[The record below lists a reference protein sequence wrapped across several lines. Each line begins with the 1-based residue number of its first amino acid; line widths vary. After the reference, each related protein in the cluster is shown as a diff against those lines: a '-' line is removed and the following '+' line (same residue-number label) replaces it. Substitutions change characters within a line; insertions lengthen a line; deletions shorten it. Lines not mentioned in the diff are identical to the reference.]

1 MIGLDIG
8 SKFIKICQA
17 EKRGDKYHVISAIMA
32 SNPLATSPDK
42 QDIDISLRI
51 KAALKG
57 VALRTRSAAVSVG
70 GPQISARNF
79 SFPVLTD
86 EELKGA
92 VKLEAEQSIFSDL
105 SSMYTDFQVLTPDEK
120 EKLEVLFVAVPRD
133 MVERHMHIIEGAG
146 LETMAVD
153 IDNLA
158 LASCYLAFEPGP
170 HKESVVLMNVGHSQ
184 TNISVMDGEELR
196 FVRNVN
202 FGGKDIT
209 AEIANTFEIDPLL
222 AEEIKKQPKLWDEIG
237 LNIKNVLRKSM
248 PDLLEAIYR
257 SIEYC
262 MSRKKL
268 INVDKILLT
277 GGTSGLEGMDSFVAD
292 VIGINTEKWTPFAG
306 LEIKGRSKKE
316 MGRFMS
322 VALGLA
328 IRKEEHDV

>member
-32 SNPLATSPDK
+32 SNPLDSGSDR
-42 QDIDISLRI
+42 QDVDISLRI

-79 SFPVLTD
+79 SFPLLTG

-92 VKLEAEQSIFSDL
+92 VQLEAEQSIFSDL
-105 SSMYTDFQVLTPDEK
+105 SSMYTDYQVITPHEQEK
-120 EKLEVLFVAVPRD
+120 IEVLFVAVPRD
-133 MVERHMHIIEGAG
+133 MVDRQMRIIEGAG

-158 LASCYLAFEPGP
+158 LASCYVAFEPGP
-170 HKESVVLMNVGHSQ
+170 HKESVLLMNVGHSQ
-184 TNISVMDGEELR
+184 TNISILDGEELR
-196 FVRNVN
+196 FVRNVS

-209 AEIANTFEIDPLL
+209 NEIARTFEIDPLL

-268 INVDKILLT
+268 INVDKIIIT
-277 GGTSGLEGMDSFVAD
+277 GGTAGLEGMDAFITD
-292 VIGINTEKWTPFAG
+292 VIGINTEKWTPLAS
-306 LEIKGRSKKE
+306 LDIKGRSRKE
-316 MGRFMS
+316 MGRFMC

-328 IRKEEHDV
+328 IRREEHV